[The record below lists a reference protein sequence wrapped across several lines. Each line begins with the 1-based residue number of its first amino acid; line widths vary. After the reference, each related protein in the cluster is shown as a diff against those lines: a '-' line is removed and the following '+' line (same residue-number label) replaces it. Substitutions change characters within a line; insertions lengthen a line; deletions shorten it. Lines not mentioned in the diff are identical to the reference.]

1 MSGYTLSSDLTIGNL
16 ECNFCGAPY
25 AGKPDYR
32 APESL
37 ATTLSTIGFD
47 LLQTANT
54 CSIQN
59 GLSGLQSTI
68 SYLTNAGI
76 DHAGTY
82 ADAAERAA
90 NNGVVIKNVS
100 GLKVAII
107 AYTKGLGG
115 LQLPEGAE
123 YAVNLLYKD
132 YSTDY
137 EKLDTQALLQSVDA
151 AKELKPDVILV
162 MLHWGSEATLEVT
175 KTQQS
180 LAKQLFERGANA
192 ILGTHSH
199 LVGKM
204 ETMDVTTDDGKD
216 KTCFVAYSLGNFFS
230 SQDSSYASGCESSVI
245 LNLQFTKNG
254 ETGETA
260 LTSVNYTPLYLMD
273 RGSGADGAQ
282 YEILPI
288 RTAIASG
295 LFPDDTQTL
304 TDAISR
310 LRTRTES
317 DFDSGK

>member
-1 MSGYTLSSDLTIGNL
+1 MRLLYATIGRTYSPVSGQEVRRHTAEDVVRTALSHEAGTRYVVLAPLRVAQGRTLRRQLEMEMQEGYARIYTEGDFARIDDCMETLS
-16 ECNFCGAPY
+16 E
-25 AGKPDYR
+25 
-32 APESL
+32 E
-37 ATTLSTIGFD
+37 
-47 LLQTANT
+47 
-54 CSIQN
+54 
-59 GLSGLQSTI
+59 
-68 SYLTNAGI
+68 
-76 DHAGTY
+76 
-82 ADAAERAA
+82 
-90 NNGVVIKNVS
+90 
-100 GLKVAII
+100 
-107 AYTKGLGG
+107 
-115 LQLPEGAE
+115 
-123 YAVNLLYKD
+123 
-132 YSTDY
+132 
-137 EKLDTQALLQSVDA
+137 
-151 AKELKPDVILV
+151 
-162 MLHWGSEATLEVT
+162 
-175 KTQQS
+175 
-180 LAKQLFERGANA
+180 
-192 ILGTHSH
+192 
-199 LVGKM
+199 
-204 ETMDVTTDDGKD
+204 DDGKD